1 MFDPFLAEP
10 YVPFTISLA
19 LLFGLLALELT
30 MALIGGTLLGLGA
43 DADVDADFDVGDI
56 GDFDLDMDPGDL
68 VDVELLDVDADF
80 DGVQSAVSSAG
91 PASWLGVGKVPVMIW
106 IAALLLGFGLSG
118 TILQQLADAVL
129 GRTLPA
135 AVAAIPAVIAGLWF
149 TSRFSAVFARLLP
162 KTETTAISNRHLG
175 RRTGTITQ
183 GVARRGKPAEVRVHD
198 RYGNMHYLR
207 GEPLK
212 ADDAIPTGTDVL
224 VLRHRKDQGYRLVPL
239 GDVLTPSHN

>member
-68 VDVELLDVDADF
+68 VDVELVDVDADF
-80 DGVQSAVSSAG
+80 ESVPSAIASAG

-118 TILQQLADAVL
+118 IILQQLTDAIL
-129 GRTLPA
+129 GSSLPAIIAALPA
-135 AVAAIPAVIAGLWF
+135 AIAGLWF
-149 TSRFSAVFARLLP
+149 TSRFSSVFAKLLP

-212 ADDAIPTGTDVL
+212 EDDAIPAGTDVL
-224 VLRHRKDQGYRLVPL
+224 VLRHRKDQGYRLVSL
-239 GDVLTPSHN
+239 GDVLTPSQN